1 MLYAREEIPSKLVQI
16 VYRKLNKKYFLEKI
30 DLRREKWFLV
40 CNCSIHKILIKRY
53 LKYVSKEID
62 SLSTK
67 YDNVIILVDL
77 NSETTEE
84 VMTTFCQIHNLKILM
99 NEPTLYKKSNNPTY
113 IALNM
118 TNRPKN
124 FQSQT
129 RHAKNMRAKP
139 KCSYNRETAGKIA
152 SLIVFFFFNV
162 FPSKVFLAV

>member
-16 VYRKLNKKYFLEKI
+16 VYRKLDKKYFLEKI

-40 CNCSIHKILIKRY
+40 CNCNIHKILIKRY

-84 VMTTFCQIHNLKILM
+84 VMTTFCQIHNLKILI
-99 NEPTLYKKSNNPTY
+99 NEPTLY
-113 IALNM
+113 IVLNM

-124 FQSQT
+124 FQS
-129 RHAKNMRAKP
+129 
-139 KCSYNRETAGKIA
+139 
-152 SLIVFFFFNV
+152 
-162 FPSKVFLAV
+162 

>member
-1 MLYAREEIPSKLVQI
+1 MTSEIKLDSSFSEEQSYKESYSKPYPIDSSNKGRLIMLYAREEIPSKLVQI
-16 VYRKLNKKYFLEKI
+16 VYRKLDKKYFLEKI

-40 CNCSIHKILIKRY
+40 CNCNIHKILIKRY

-84 VMTTFCQIHNLKILM
+84 VMTTFCQIHNLKILI

-124 FQSQT
+124 FQS
-129 RHAKNMRAKP
+129 
-139 KCSYNRETAGKIA
+139 
-152 SLIVFFFFNV
+152 
-162 FPSKVFLAV
+162 